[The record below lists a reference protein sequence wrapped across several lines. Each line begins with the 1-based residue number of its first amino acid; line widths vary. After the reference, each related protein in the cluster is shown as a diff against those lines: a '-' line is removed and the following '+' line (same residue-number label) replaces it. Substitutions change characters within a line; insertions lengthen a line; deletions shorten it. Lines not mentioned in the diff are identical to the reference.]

1 MSNSERTPP
10 AGSDGDPA
18 PATGERS
25 YGLSPVEDL
34 QRLSGLEFLSRIRDR
49 RLPAP
54 PIART
59 LGFELT
65 EVEQGRALF
74 VGMPSFDYY
83 NPIGSV
89 HGGWPAT
96 LLDSCM
102 GCAVHSALPPGSG
115 YTTIEFKIDIL
126 RPITESTGPVT
137 AEGQTVRVGRRVAVA
152 HGELRDAEGRILA
165 RGSSNCLILSH

>member
-1 MSNSERTPP
+1 MSDTLSNPSER
-10 AGSDGDPA
+10 A
-18 PATGERS
+18 
-25 YGLSPVEDL
+25 YGLSPLEDL
-34 QRLSGLEFLSRIRDR
+34 QNLSGLEFLSRICDG
-49 RLPAP
+49 RLPSP

-65 EVEQGRALF
+65 EVEHGRVVF
-74 VGMPSFDYY
+74 VGQPSFDYY

-102 GCAVHSALPPGSG
+102 GCAVHSALQPGTG
-115 YTTIEFKIDIL
+115 YTTIEFKVDIL

-137 AEGQTVRVGRRVAVA
+137 AEGHTVRVGRRVAVA
-152 HGELRDAEGRILA
+152 HGELRDSGGKILA
-165 RGSSNCLILSH
+165 RGSTNCLIMAH